1 MICGVQL
8 TRVDMPLKSIPPTM
22 HNYTVKIFH
31 GKAFPRWLCDAAGGV
46 GDAAH
51 IDAIKV
57 KERNA
62 RDL

>member
-1 MICGVQL
+1 
-8 TRVDMPLKSIPPTM
+8 MPLKSIPPTM